1 MEFPRLVYR
10 SASEHTL
17 VDSQEAFEGALKKG
31 WFASVPE
38 CAPKAAASDETAP
51 PTRAEME
58 AQAQILGIK
67 FDGRWS
73 DASLLKAISKA
84 MKGG

>member
-17 VDSQEAFEGALKKG
+17 VDSQEAFDEAIKNG
-31 WFASVPE
+31 WFASVPD
-38 CAPKAAASDETAP
+38 AIAGKSDAEETAP
-51 PTRAEME
+51 PTRTEME
-58 AQAQILGIK
+58 AQAKILGIK

-73 DASLLKAISKA
+73 DASLLKAINMA

>member
-1 MEFPRLVYR
+1 MQFPRLVYR
-10 SASEHTL
+10 SASDHIVVKDEEQH
-17 VDSQEAFEGALKKG
+17 AAALKDG

-38 CAPKAAASDETAP
+38 CAPKAAASDEIAP

-73 DASLLKAISKA
+73 DTSLLKAINRA

>member
-10 SASEHTL
+10 SASEHAL
-17 VDSQEAFEGALKKG
+17 VDSQEAFDEALRNG

-73 DASLLKAISKA
+73 DASLLKAINKA

>member
-10 SASEHTL
+10 SASEHIV
-17 VDSQEAFEGALKKG
+17 VDSQVAFDDAIKKG

-38 CAPKAAASDETAP
+38 CALKAAASDETAP

-67 FDGRWS
+67 TDARWGDS
-73 DASLLKAISKA
+73 RLLEAINKA